1 MSEQHLA
8 VVVLAAGEGT
18 RMKSAIPK
26 VMHEI
31 AGLPMLGHALS
42 TANSIG
48 AKYVIPVIRH
58 QRDALEA
65 YIHAFY
71 PTSHIAHQDEVAG
84 TGRALECG
92 LNVLP
97 EDFEGAVIVTS
108 ADVPLLDVRTIDS
121 MLAVHLESDA
131 DATLLTAVFE
141 DATGYGRIVR
151 SANGDF
157 QAIVEHRD
165 ATEAQLEIHEVNAGV
180 YIFDYSAVRTALAK
194 VGTSNAAG
202 EKYLTDALT
211 EIAKAGGKINAL
223 MVRDNW
229 LVAGVNTRVQLQQV
243 TSELNRRIC
252 EGWMLAGVTIVDPNT
267 TYIDVTAVIGEDV
280 TLLPGTYLKG
290 ITSIGAG
297 STIGPEVTIQDSQV
311 GERVTIKKSEVLGS
325 VIEADA
331 TVGPFSYLRPGTH
344 LGEAGKIGTFVETKN
359 AKIGAGSKIP
369 HLSYVG
375 DATIGEQSNIG
386 AGTIF
391 ANYDGVN
398 KHQTVIG
405 SHVRTGSHN
414 VFVAP
419 VEIKDGSYTAAGTV
433 VRKDVEPGDLAM
445 NVAPQRN
452 ISDWVLTKRAE
463 TNSAAAARKAKE

>member
-1 MSEQHLA
+1 M
-8 VVVLAAGEGT
+8 
-18 RMKSAIPK
+18 
-26 VMHEI
+26 
-31 AGLPMLGHALS
+31 
-42 TANSIG
+42 
-48 AKYVIPVIRH
+48 
-58 QRDALEA
+58 
-65 YIHAFY
+65 
-71 PTSHIAHQDEVAG
+71 
-84 TGRALECG
+84 
-92 LNVLP
+92 
-97 EDFEGAVIVTS
+97 
-108 ADVPLLDVRTIDS
+108 
-121 MLAVHLESDA
+121 
-131 DATLLTAVFE
+131 
-141 DATGYGRIVR
+141 
-151 SANGDF
+151 
-157 QAIVEHRD
+157 
-165 ATEAQLEIHEVNAGV
+165 
-180 YIFDYSAVRTALAK
+180 
-194 VGTSNAAG
+194 
-202 EKYLTDALT
+202 
-211 EIAKAGGKINAL
+211 
-223 MVRDNW
+223 
-229 LVAGVNTRVQLQQV
+229 
-243 TSELNRRIC
+243 
-252 EGWMLAGVTIVDPNT
+252 
-267 TYIDVTAVIGEDV
+267 
-280 TLLPGTYLKG
+280 LPGTYLKG

-359 AKIGAGSKIP
+359 AKIGAGSKVP